1 MAAILVPTRP
11 ADETA
16 EPSAPARP
24 VSIGGTVFASSVGSL
39 IEWYDFF
46 LFATLAPTLAPKFY
60 PPGDATVGLLLYL
73 STFAVGCLVRPLGAL
88 FFGRLGDLVGRKTT
102 FLLTLLIMGAST
114 AGVGLLPGYGTIG
127 YLAPAF
133 LIALRLLQGLAIGG
147 EYGGAAVYVA
157 EHVPDR
163 RRGLATSFIQSSASA
178 GLLLSILVVLGVQHS
193 MSPVAF
199 ARSGYRIPF
208 LVSLVLVVI
217 SLVIRLRMKESPVF
231 SELKAR
237 GATSKTP
244 VRDALAGPGAKR
256 RMLCILFGL
265 TAGMGVIAYTSS
277 IYSLFYLT
285 TILKVETEP
294 ARWVMAVALLASLP
308 LFTVFAALSD
318 RIGRKRLMMAG
329 MLLGA
334 LSYLPVYHAMA
345 SAARTGVVTLRSTAD
360 PVTHEP
366 RLSAVNGAGQ
376 RVIQKTEKTAT
387 ATHRQLLAAGA
398 TEAPR
403 EPNYPL
409 LVLLVFIPMAIFALV
424 YGPMAAYLVEAFPA
438 AVRYTSLSLPYHLGA
453 GVVGGLLPTI
463 GLYVNAATK
472 NIYAGLAYPI
482 GFAVLAFVVGS
493 LTLPETHDVK
503 LWAELDA
510 AGVPATR

>member
-1 MAAILVPTRP
+1 LGQQ
-11 ADETA
+11 
-16 EPSAPARP
+16 SA
-24 VSIGGTVFASSVGSL
+24 VH
-39 IEWYDFF
+39 
-46 LFATLAPTLAPKFY
+46 
-60 PPGDATVGLLLYL
+60 
-73 STFAVGCLVRPLGAL
+73 
-88 FFGRLGDLVGRKTT
+88 
-102 FLLTLLIMGAST
+102 
-114 AGVGLLPGYGTIG
+114 
-127 YLAPAF
+127 
-133 LIALRLLQGLAIGG
+133 
-147 EYGGAAVYVA
+147 VA

-265 TAGMGVIAYTSS
+265 TAGMGVLAYTSS

-366 RLSAVNGAGQ
+366 RLSAVNTAGQ

-403 EPNYPL
+403 KPNYPL
-409 LVLLVFIPMAIFALV
+409 LVLLAFIPMAIFALV
-424 YGPMAAYLVEAFPA
+424 YGPVAAYLVEAFPA

-482 GFAVLAFVVGS
+482 GFAVLAFIVGS

-510 AGVPATR
+510 ARVPATR